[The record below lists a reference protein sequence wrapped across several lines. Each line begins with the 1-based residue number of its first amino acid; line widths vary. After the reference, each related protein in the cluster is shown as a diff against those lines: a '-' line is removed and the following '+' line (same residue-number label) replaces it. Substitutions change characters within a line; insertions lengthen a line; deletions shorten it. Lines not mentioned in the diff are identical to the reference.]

1 MNNVKG
7 RLKTLEKEVEK
18 QNKGVILVWGEVTP
32 EHEKEARITGKKI
45 LQIQWDIPRPDYS
58 QNGDIEDIGRLAE

>member
-7 RLKTLEKEVEK
+7 RLKTLEKEVDK
-18 QNKGVILVWGEVTP
+18 QNKGVIVVWGKVTP
-32 EHEKEARITGKKI
+32 EHEKEARITGKEI

-58 QNGDIEDIGRLAE
+58 SEEYDEDIQRLAQ

>member
-7 RLKTLEKEVEK
+7 RLKTLEKEVDK
-18 QNKGVILVWGEVTP
+18 QNRGVIIVWGEVTP
-32 EHEKEARITGKKI
+32 EQEKEARITGKEI

-58 QNGDIEDIGRLAE
+58 SEEYDEDIQRLAQ